1 MVTSCGMMQREY
13 MVMSLGTKEY
23 FVKETFKSIKRN
35 QLMSFASVS
44 TVAVSLLVLGMFLL
58 MVMNANNLAKYLESQ
73 VQVSVYME
81 DGASQN
87 AIATTE
93 KSLKA
98 LPGVVKV
105 TSINKDQA
113 MAKFKK
119 RLGDQN
125 RLLDALGE
133 ENPFPN
139 SFDVQVDK
147 PERIAQIVPKIDEMK
162 GVETAKFGQEVVEHM
177 FKLTELLRMG
187 GILLVFL
194 LALATLFIISNTIRI
209 TVFARRREVSIMKYV
224 GATNW
229 FIRWPFLLEGMFLGF
244 AGSVVATLVLMQIYL
259 ALQEKVYTTLAFFP
273 LIPAWPFLG
282 YLSLFLIIT
291 GTAIG
296 AAGSCIPLR
305 KFLDV

>member
-1 MVTSCGMMQREY
+1 
-13 MVMSLGTKEY
+13 MSLGTKEY

-187 GILLVFL
+187 GMLLVFL
-194 LALATLFIISNTIRI
+194 LALATEYPRY
-209 TVFARRREVSIMKYV
+209 RR
-224 GATNW
+224 
-229 FIRWPFLLEGMFLGF
+229 LG
-244 AGSVVATLVLMQIYL
+244 
-259 ALQEKVYTTLAFFP
+259 
-273 LIPAWPFLG
+273 
-282 YLSLFLIIT
+282 
-291 GTAIG
+291 
-296 AAGSCIPLR
+296 
-305 KFLDV
+305 

>member
-1 MVTSCGMMQREY
+1 
-13 MVMSLGTKEY
+13 MSLGTKEY

-187 GILLVFL
+187 GMLLVFL